1 MVRHEDGCVGC
12 AAPGYPCLGS
22 ACPNNDVIV
31 LVCDECG
38 AEGCDDLWELP
49 DGRQVCQDCLMDEFP
64 RVE

>member
-12 AAPGYPCLGS
+12 AAPGYPCLGN

-38 AEGCDDLWELP
+38 AEGCDELWE
-49 DGRQVCQDCLMDEFP
+49 
-64 RVE
+64 